1 MANLPSL
8 GAICWAAVPFI
19 AMCFTVPLWDR
30 VFPLVFG
37 MPFNMFW
44 LVSWIL
50 ITPLFMWQAY
60 RIETAHMKAPEKEGK
75 ANG

>member
-8 GAICWAAVPFI
+8 RAIVWAAIPII

-30 VFPLVFG
+30 VFPMVLG

-44 LVSWIL
+44 LVLWVL
-50 ITPLFMWQAY
+50 LTPVFMWQAY
-60 RIETAHMKAPEKEGK
+60 LAETAHIEALEKEGK
-75 ANG
+75 AK